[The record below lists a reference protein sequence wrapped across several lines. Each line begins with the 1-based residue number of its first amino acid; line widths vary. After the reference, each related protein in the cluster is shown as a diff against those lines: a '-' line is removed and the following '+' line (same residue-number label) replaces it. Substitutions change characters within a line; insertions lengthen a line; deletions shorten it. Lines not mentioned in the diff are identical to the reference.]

1 MQAEFAIIGGT
12 GVYDPALL
20 DHSTRQMIHTSFG
33 AVEVTIG
40 EYKGKRIVFLPRHGY
55 KHSVPPHKIN
65 FRANIR
71 ALQELGV
78 QQVLA
83 TAAVGSLKRE
93 LPPGSLVI
101 VDDFIDMTKN
111 RVQTF
116 FEGEEGVIHIDMT
129 DPYCNRLRRQLVEVA
144 RENGILVQ
152 DGGVYVCTEGPRFE
166 TRAEIRTYA
175 SWGGDVVGM
184 TSVPEVILAKEARFC
199 YATVGIVTNYCSGI
213 SPHALTHQ
221 EVIDTMKDRIE
232 TVRKLFLLTIENGHH
247 ERTCACPHALDELGT
262 L

>member
-20 DHSTRQMIHTSFG
+20 NQSVRHTIHTPYG
-33 AVEVTIG
+33 PVDVTVG
-40 EYKGKRIVFLPRHGY
+40 EYKGKRIAFVPRHGY
-55 KHSVPPHKIN
+55 RHSVPPHKIN

-78 QQVLA
+78 QQVLS
-83 TAAVGSLKRE
+83 TAAVGSLRRD
-93 LPPGSLVI
+93 LPPGSLVV
-101 VDDFIDMTKN
+101 VDDFLDLTKN

-116 FEGEEGVIHIDMT
+116 FEGEEGVVHIDMT

-144 RENGILVQ
+144 ARNGIPVH

-166 TRAEIRTYA
+166 TRAEIRAYA

-184 TSVPEVILAKEARFC
+184 TSVPEVVLAKEARLC
-199 YATVGIVTNYCSGI
+199 YATVAIVTNYCSGI

-221 EVIDTMKDRIE
+221 EVIDTMKTRIE
-232 TVRKLFLLTIENGHH
+232 TVRKLFFDTIVQGSH